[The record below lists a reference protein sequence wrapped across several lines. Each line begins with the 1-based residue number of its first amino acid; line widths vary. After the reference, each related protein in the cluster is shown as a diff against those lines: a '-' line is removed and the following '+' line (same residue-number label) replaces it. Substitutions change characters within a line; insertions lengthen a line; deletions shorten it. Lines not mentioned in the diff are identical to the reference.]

1 MKPEDKIQI
10 ELNPPQREAVEHG
23 DGPLLVLAGAGS
35 GKTRVLIARAAY
47 LIHTGRARPHQ
58 ILTLTFTNKA
68 AGELKSR
75 AVAMIGVEGK
85 ALVAGTFHSIFARIM
100 RMEGLNIGVD
110 PHFTIVDAD
119 DRQKLIKSIIRE
131 NGIPIGTVRPKEI
144 DWIIGRS
151 KNSLRTP
158 DDLSREARHP
168 NEHIA
173 AQVYHIYEKRL
184 RRIKGLDF
192 DDLLV
197 RPLRAFEEFPDFLE
211 RLQNR
216 FHYVLVDEFQD
227 TNRAQYMLVHEI
239 ARSRRNICVVGD
251 DDQAIY
257 GFRGATVRNIL
268 DFEQD
273 WKDVKVIRLEQNYR
287 SRKPIL
293 DVAWSV
299 IRNNTGRRAKKLWT
313 AIKGGSPVELIETD
327 SEDDEAL
334 RVVGFIEE
342 DHIRAGRS
350 YNEIAVL
357 YRTNAQSLAFEHAF
371 RTAQIPYR
379 ILGGFRFYERK
390 EIKDILAY
398 MRLIV
403 NPDDDISL
411 MRVINYPPRGIGNTF
426 VSQML
431 DRARDKGTSLNQI
444 LPEFSADPD
453 LPSRRRNALEK
464 FIELIERLRKLVTE
478 IPFPDLVNE
487 IITSTGLE
495 QRFREEEKD
504 DPARAESKLSNL
516 KSLLRD
522 TARYIEINPEGNVE
536 SFLEEVAL
544 VTESNE
550 ENDDVQRVNLLTLHS
565 AKGLEF
571 ETVFIVGLEDGLL
584 PLEPRSDTDR
594 NLEIEEERRL
604 FYVGATR
611 AKTRLVLSFAADRF
625 RWGRGG
631 SGAPSRFLYEI
642 PQELLKVHIKR
653 DRWRRDYLCQ
663 PQRVDSSSQR
673 TGQLS
678 RSIVRTARSISGTLS
693 SIDPDEL
700 RNGLLVK
707 HPKFGLGVVIN
718 FKRNGL
724 NSRINIDFDDVG
736 LKTVVLKYA
745 RLEVLR

>member
-1 MKPEDKIQI
+1 MRSQIRRQGHLHHQQSTFTGTVLEFRILTSESQIQI
-10 ELNPPQREAVEHG
+10 ELNPPQREAVEYG

-35 GKTRVLIARAAY
+35 GKTRVLIARAAH

-75 AVAMIGVEGK
+75 AVAMIGTEGM

-119 DRQKLIKSIIRE
+119 DRQKLIRSIIKE

-144 DWIIGRS
+144 DWIIRRS
-151 KNSLRTP
+151 KKSQLTP

-168 NEHIA
+168 NELVA
-173 AQVYHIYEKRL
+173 AQVYHIYEQRL

-197 RPLRAFEEFPDFLE
+197 RPLRAFEEFPGFLE
-211 RLQNR
+211 RLQKR

-299 IRNNTGRRAKKLWT
+299 IHNNTKRRTKKLWT
-313 AIKGGSPVELIETD
+313 DIKGGSPVELIETD

-334 RVVGFIEE
+334 RVVGFIAE
-342 DHIRAGRS
+342 DHVRAGRS
-350 YNEIAVL
+350 YDEIAVL

-390 EIKDILAY
+390 EIKDVLAY
-398 MRLIV
+398 MKLIV

-411 MRVINYPPRGIGNTF
+411 MRVINYPPRSIGNSF

-431 DRARDKGTSLNQI
+431 ERARDKGTSLNQI
-444 LPEFSADPD
+444 LQEFSADPD
-453 LPSRRRNALEK
+453 
-464 FIELIERLRKLVTE
+464 
-478 IPFPDLVNE
+478 
-487 IITSTGLE
+487 
-495 QRFREEEKD
+495 
-504 DPARAESKLSNL
+504 
-516 KSLLRD
+516 
-522 TARYIEINPEGNVE
+522 
-536 SFLEEVAL
+536 
-544 VTESNE
+544 
-550 ENDDVQRVNLLTLHS
+550 
-565 AKGLEF
+565 
-571 ETVFIVGLEDGLL
+571 
-584 PLEPRSDTDR
+584 RSMR
-594 NLEIEEERRL
+594 
-604 FYVGATR
+604 
-611 AKTRLVLSFAADRF
+611 
-625 RWGRGG
+625 
-631 SGAPSRFLYEI
+631 
-642 PQELLKVHIKR
+642 
-653 DRWRRDYLCQ
+653 
-663 PQRVDSSSQR
+663 
-673 TGQLS
+673 
-678 RSIVRTARSISGTLS
+678 
-693 SIDPDEL
+693 
-700 RNGLLVK
+700 
-707 HPKFGLGVVIN
+707 
-718 FKRNGL
+718 
-724 NSRINIDFDDVG
+724 
-736 LKTVVLKYA
+736 
-745 RLEVLR
+745 

>member
-1 MKPEDKIQI
+1 MTSESQIQI
-10 ELNPPQREAVEHG
+10 ELNPPQREAVEYG

-35 GKTRVLIARAAY
+35 GKTRVLIARAAH

-75 AVAMIGVEGK
+75 AVAMIGTEGM

-119 DRQKLIKSIIRE
+119 DRQKLIRSIIKE

-144 DWIIGRS
+144 DWIISRS
-151 KNSLRTP
+151 KNSLLTP

-168 NEHIA
+168 NELVA
-173 AQVYHIYEKRL
+173 AQVYHIYEQRL

-197 RPLRAFEEFPDFLE
+197 RPLRAFEEFPGFLE
-211 RLQNR
+211 RLQKR

-299 IRNNTGRRAKKLWT
+299 IHNNTKRRTKKLWT
-313 AIKGGSPVELIETD
+313 DIKGGSPVELIETD

-334 RVVGFIEE
+334 RVVGFIAE
-342 DHIRAGRS
+342 DHVRAGRS
-350 YNEIAVL
+350 YDEIAVL

-390 EIKDILAY
+390 EIKDVLAY
-398 MRLIV
+398 MKLIV

-411 MRVINYPPRGIGNTF
+411 MRVINYPPRSIGNSF

-431 DRARDKGTSLNQI
+431 ERARDKGTSLNQI
-444 LPEFSADPD
+444 LQEFSADPD
-453 LPSRRRNALEK
+453 LPSRRKKALEK
-464 FIELIERLRKLVTE
+464 FIDLIEKLRKLVTE
-478 IPFPDLVNE
+478 ISFPDLVNE
-487 IITSTGLE
+487 IIASTDLE
-495 QRFREEEKD
+495 QRFMDEEKD
-504 DPARAESKLSNL
+504 DPSRAESKLSNL
-516 KSLLRD
+516 TNLHRD
-522 TARYIEINPEGNVE
+522 AARYIEINPEGNVE
-536 SFLEEVAL
+536 SFIEEVAL

-611 AKTRLVLSFAADRF
+611 AKTKLVLSFATDRF

-631 SGAPSRFLYEI
+631 SGAPSQFLYEI
-642 PQELLKVHIKR
+642 PHELLKVHSKR
-653 DRWRRDYLCQ
+653 GRWRKGYFSHPSETPR
-663 PQRVDSSSQR
+663 QR
-673 TGQLS
+673 TGQQS
-678 RSIVRTARSISGTLS
+678 RSIVRTTHSISGTLS

-707 HPKFGLGVVIN
+707 HPKFGLGVVVN
-718 FKRNGL
+718 FRRNGL

-745 RLEVLR
+745 RLEIHR